1 MNEQEIKNGLVG
13 IRIQLESI
21 QNDVTHLSELAG
33 EYVKDAIAKIDI
45 ALRYLDDEGVTNL
58 EKGMKL

>member
-21 QNDVTHLSELAG
+21 QNDVTHLRELAG